1 MIDASKSQILITK
14 EHYKLNLEY
23 FIAKRLI
30 TAKDYKSSISSP
42 IIKIAISAIAIGII
56 MMLVSVATGIG
67 LQQKIRDKVSAFS
80 GQIIISNYD
89 NNNSEITL
97 VPISKK
103 QDFYPDFKTVPE
115 VKHVQAIASKAGII
129 RTENAFEG
137 IIFKGVGADYDWSNI
152 KEYLVEGKLPDF
164 SKELNEEVIIPR
176 FLANR
181 LNLKL
186 GDSFNTFFIKEEQ
199 GKMPNSRRFK
209 IVGIFSSG
217 FQDFDSTYILGDIR
231 HIQRI
236 NKWSADEVGAFEVF
250 VNDFGDIKKA
260 GDKIYDQTP
269 SGLDAKTI
277 IEKYKY
283 IFDWLQLFDFN
294 IIVILAVMI
303 LVATINMVVALLV
316 LILERTQMIG
326 ILKAMGANNWTVRKI
341 FLYNAFYLILRGL
354 FWGNLIG
361 ISLLL
366 IQQQFGVIPLNPEN
380 YYVNQAPVYL
390 NWTYVVLLNLLTIT
404 VCFLVLLIPSYIITK
419 ISPVKAIR
427 FD

>member
-1 MIDASKSQILITK
+1 MS
-14 EHYKLNLEY
+14 LEY

-30 TAKDYKSSISSP
+30 TAKDYKSSISAP

-56 MMLVSVATGIG
+56 MMIVSVATGIG
-67 LQQKIRDKVSAFS
+67 LQQKIRDKVSAFN

-89 NNNSEITL
+89 NNNSEVTL
-97 VPISKK
+97 TPVSKN
-103 QDFYPDFKTVPE
+103 QDFYPNFKSVPE
-115 VKHVQAIASKAGII
+115 VSHIQAIASKAGII

-137 IIFKGVGADYDWSNI
+137 IVFKGVGADYDWNNI
-152 KEYLVEGKLPDF
+152 KEYIVDGKVPDF
-164 SKELNEEVIIPR
+164 SKALNEEVLISR
-176 FLANR
+176 LLADR
-181 LNLKL
+181 LNLKV
-186 GDSFNTFFIKEEQ
+186 GDNFNTFFIKEEQ

-209 IVGIFSSG
+209 IAGIFNSG
-217 FQDFDSTYILGDIR
+217 FQQFDATYIIGDIR

-236 NKWSADEVGAFEVF
+236 NKWSSDQVGAFEIF
-250 VNDFGDIKKA
+250 VKDFDNIKA
-260 GDKIYDQTP
+260 TGSQIYEQT
-269 SGLDAKTI
+269 SSNLDTKTI
-277 IEKYKY
+277 IEKYSY

-294 IIVILAVMI
+294 IVVILGVMI

-341 FLYNAFYLILRGL
+341 FLYNAFYLIIRGL

-361 ISLLL
+361 IAILL
-366 IQQQFGVIPLNPEN
+366 IQQQFGVVQLNPEN

-390 NWTYVVLLNLLTIT
+390 NWGYIVLLNLLTIA
-404 VCFLVLLIPSYIITK
+404 VCFVVLLIPSYIITK

-427 FD
+427 FE